1 MDNLDQRQ
9 IALVMARSRAVL
21 GLVALVFPGLLN
33 RAFLGAG
40 AATPHAKAL
49 MRMAGIRD
57 VALGV
62 GALTSIKESTQGPEW
77 LSMGALADGV
87 DALAILLVRGAP
99 RRARLV
105 TLGAAAAAVAG
116 LKLSRDLA
124 DERANAAP
132 SPVEA
137 GA

>member
-1 MDNLDQRQ
+1 MDNLDSRQ
-9 IALVMARSRAVL
+9 LALAIARGRAVL
-21 GLVALVFPGLLN
+21 GLVGLVLPGLLN
-33 RAFLGAG
+33 RSFLGAG

-62 GALTSIKESTQGPEW
+62 GALTSIKENTQGPEW

-87 DALAILLVRGAP
+87 DALALLLVRGAP

-105 TLGAAAAAVAG
+105 SLGAAATAVAT

-124 DERANAAP
+124 DERAKQVP
-132 SPVEA
+132 SPLEA